1 MPTYIRDAGAWKE
14 VSGLQGTQ
22 GLQGLQGLQGTQGVQ
37 GIAGQNVA
45 AITQVFTDNGTW
57 TRPTGSYSLVYI
69 EIWSGGGGGARATD
83 SGGGGGGGAM
93 SIILPYSL
101 FSSTETVTVGAG
113 GSGRTTA
120 QGNGLGT
127 AGETSSM
134 TVGSATTL
142 SVDGGNRGND
152 FYTTANGG
160 VPYITESIINEDG
173 GAGGN
178 ENGAGSYV
186 EAQSRT
192 YSGGGGGGRNSSTI
206 RAGGTSIF
214 GGDGGAGGGAGAGG
228 NGEIPGGG
236 GGASQSADAGN
247 GARGEVRIYVW

>member
-22 GLQGLQGLQGTQGVQ
+22 GLQGLSIQGVQ

-45 AITQVFTDNGTW
+45 AINQVFTSSGTW

-69 EIWSGGGGGARATD
+69 EIWSGGGGGARADD

-120 QGNGLGT
+120 QGDGLGT
-127 AGETSSM
+127 RGGESSM
-134 TVGSATTL
+134 TVGSTTTL
-142 SVDGGNRGND
+142 SVDGGNRGNY

-173 GAGGN
+173 GDGGN
-178 ENGAGSYV
+178 ENLAFNYV

-192 YSGGGGGGRNSSTI
+192 YSGGGGGGRNNSTI

-214 GGDGGAGGGAGAGG
+214 GGDGGAGGGSVGAGG
-228 NGEIPGGG
+228 NGQIPGGG
-236 GGASQSADAGN
+236 GGAAESADAGS

>member
-14 VSGLQGTQ
+14 VSGLQG
-22 GLQGLQGLQGTQGVQ
+22 LQGT
-37 GIAGQNVA
+37 AGQNA
-45 AITQVFTDNGTW
+45 PAITQVFTSSGTW

-69 EIWSGGGGGARATD
+69 EIWSGGGGGARADD

-113 GSGRTTA
+113 GSGRTAA

-127 AGETSSM
+127 RGGESSM
-134 TVGSATTL
+134 TVGSTTTL
-142 SVDGGNRGND
+142 SVDGGNRGNNT
-152 FYTTANGG
+152 YTTANGG
-160 VPYITESIINEDG
+160 VPYITESIINESGGDG
-173 GAGGN
+173 GNLTDSGI
-178 ENGAGSYV
+178 V
-186 EAQSRT
+186 QAQSRT
-192 YSGGGGGGRNSSTI
+192 YSGGGGGGRNNSTI

-214 GGDGGAGGGAGAGG
+214 GGDGGAGGGPQLAGG
-228 NGEIPGGG
+228 NGQIPGGG
-236 GGASQSADAGN
+236 GGATEAADAGS